1 LPINLFRDA
10 VMNESPPVK
19 YRTTKQKRMILE
31 VLKSTNTH
39 PTADWVY
46 EKVRK
51 KIPSI
56 SIGTVYR
63 NLNILKSQ
71 GQILELNFGKG
82 FSRYDGT
89 PDNHYHFTCEECGR
103 VLDVDVPLAHELDGK
118 VEDSMRVTVNKHRLE
133 FYGVCEEC
141 SASRK

>member
-1 LPINLFRDA
+1 MENNSPI
-10 VMNESPPVK
+10 K
-19 YRTTKQKRMILE
+19 YRTTKQKRVILE
-31 VLKSTNTH
+31 VLKSTKTH

-71 GQILELNFGKG
+71 GEILELNFGKG

-89 PDNHYHFTCEECGR
+89 PENHYHFTCEVCGS
-103 VLDVDVPLAHELDGK
+103 VLDVESPVAHELDAFIS
-118 VEDSMRVTVNKHRLE
+118 DSMGVKVTRHRLE
-133 FYGVCEEC
+133 FYGVCGEC
-141 SASRK
+141 SGNRVTEQ

>member
-1 LPINLFRDA
+1 MSEN
-10 VMNESPPVK
+10 PPVK

-63 NLNILKSQ
+63 NLNILKAQ

-103 VLDVDVPLAHELDGK
+103 VLDVDAPLAHELDGK
-118 VEDSMRVTVNKHRLE
+118 VEESMNVTVSRHRLE

-141 SASRK
+141 SLTGK

>member
-1 LPINLFRDA
+1 
-10 VMNESPPVK
+10 MSESPPVK

-31 VLKSTNTH
+31 VLKSTDTH

-89 PDNHYHFTCEECGR
+89 PANHYHFTCEECGR
-103 VLDVDVPLAHELDGK
+103 VLDVNAPPVHELEHTVAKKMG
-118 VEDSMRVTVNKHRLE
+118 VRVTHHRLE
-133 FYGVCEEC
+133 FYGVCDEC
-141 SASRK
+141 SGTL

>member
-1 LPINLFRDA
+1 
-10 VMNESPPVK
+10 MSNESPVK
-19 YRTTKQKRMILE
+19 HRTTKQKRVIIE
-31 VLKSTNTH
+31 VLRSTNTH

-63 NLNILKSQ
+63 NLNILKNQ
-71 GQILELNFGKG
+71 GEILELNFGKG

-89 PDNHYHFTCEECGR
+89 ASNHYHFTCEECGR
-103 VLDVDVPLAHELDGK
+103 VLDVDAPLVSELEK
-118 VEDSMRVTVNKHRLE
+118 HIADSMGVEVNRHRLE
-133 FYGVCEEC
+133 FYGRCPEC
-141 SASRK
+141 RKSEARDQ

>member
-1 LPINLFRDA
+1 MEND
-10 VMNESPPVK
+10 STVK
-19 YRTTKQKRMILE
+19 YRTTKQKRVILE

-63 NLNILKSQ
+63 NLNILKNQ
-71 GQILELNFGKG
+71 GEILELNFGKG

-89 PDNHYHFTCEECGR
+89 PSNHYHFTCEVCGR
-103 VLDVDVPLAHELDGK
+103 VLDVESPVAHELDAIIS
-118 VEDSMRVTVNKHRLE
+118 ESMGVQVNRHRLE
-133 FYGVCEEC
+133 FYGVCGVC
-141 SASRK
+141 GGKGVTDQ

>member
-1 LPINLFRDA
+1 
-10 VMNESPPVK
+10 MSESPPVK

-89 PDNHYHFTCEECGR
+89 PTNHYHFTCEECGR
-103 VLDVDVPLAHELDGK
+103 VLDVDAPLAHELEHMVSKGMGVK
-118 VEDSMRVTVNKHRLE
+118 VTHHRLE
-133 FYGVCEEC
+133 FYGVCSEC
-141 SASRK
+141 SGT

>member
-1 LPINLFRDA
+1 MPAMSD
-10 VMNESPPVK
+10 STPVK
-19 YRTTKQKRMILE
+19 YRTTKQQRMILE

-39 PTADWVY
+39 PPADWVY

-89 PDNHYHFTCEECGR
+89 ADNHYHFTCEECGR
-103 VLDVDVPLAHELDGK
+103 VLDVDSPLVHELEQRVAESMGVK
-118 VEDSMRVTVNKHRLE
+118 VTKHRLE
-133 FYGVCEEC
+133 FYGLCSEC
-141 SASRK
+141 SGAQ